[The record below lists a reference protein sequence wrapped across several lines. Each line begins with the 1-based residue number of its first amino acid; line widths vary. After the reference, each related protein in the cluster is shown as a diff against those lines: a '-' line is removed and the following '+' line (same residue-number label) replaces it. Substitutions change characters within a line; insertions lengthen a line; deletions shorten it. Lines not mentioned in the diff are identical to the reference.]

1 MNKQKICII
10 GGSLTGLVTAISLSK
25 FNCEIDI
32 ITTNNDL
39 NSKSNRTI
47 AISENNFNFLNQLNI
62 SKSLIKQ
69 VWNCS
74 KIKLYTE
81 NKNKKISEIFD
92 LNKKKNIFYMI
103 KNSEI
108 IKLMTNKIK
117 KTKNISVKKNT
128 IVTSIFTSG
137 SLKCIKFNN
146 QTSKYNLVI
155 ICTGYKSKIITEK
168 FYNNIIENSYNELGI
183 TSIIEHGKIKNN
195 IARQIFLDK
204 SIFALLPLS
213 NKKTSIVWSVQK
225 NNKKIN
231 DKFLKNEIKYYASN
245 FLKKIKFLNNIE
257 YKNLNF
263 IVRSKY
269 YIDRVLLF
277 GDALHVMHPFIG
289 QGFNLSLRDLQS
301 LEKIINKRIDLGLDI
316 GASDVLSEF
325 TNNVKPRN
333 FMFTIGSDVLK
344 SSLSFKK
351 ARNDLFKILNKSSLV
366 KNIALNIAD
375 KGFRF

>member
-25 FNCEIDI
+25 FDCDIDI
-32 ITTNNDL
+32 MTANNAF

-47 AISENNFNFLNQLNI
+47 AISENNLNFLNQLNI
-62 SKSLIKQ
+62 SKSLKKH

-81 NKNKKISEIFD
+81 TKDKKISEIFN

-108 IKLMTNKIK
+108 IKLMSNKIK
-117 KTKNISVKKNT
+117 KIKNISVKKKT
-128 IVTSIFTSG
+128 VVSSIFTSG
-137 SLKCIKFNN
+137 SLKCVKFNN

-155 ICTGYKSKIITEK
+155 ICSGYKSNIIKEK
-168 FYNNIIENSYNELGI
+168 YYNNIIENSYNELGI
-183 TSIIEHGKIKNN
+183 TSIIEHSKIKNN
-195 IARQIFLDK
+195 TARQIFLDK
-204 SIFALLPLS
+204 SIFALLPIS

-225 NNKKIN
+225 NSEKIN
-231 DKFLKNEIKYYASN
+231 DQCLKKNIKYYASN

-269 YIDRVLLF
+269 YLDRVLLF

-289 QGFNLSLRDLQS
+289 QGFNMTLRDLQS
-301 LEKIINKRIDLGLDI
+301 LEKIINKKIDLGLDI
-316 GASDVLSEF
+316 GALDVLSEF
-325 TNNVKPRN
+325 TKDVKPRN
-333 FMFTIGSDVLK
+333 FMFAIGSDVLK
-344 SSLSFKK
+344 NSLSFKK
-351 ARNDLFKILNKSSLV
+351 VRNDLFKILNKSSFV

-375 KGFRF
+375 KGF